1 MGVRLIRYITRKK
14 HDCKIVGEDY
24 YTLSCSGITHFLG
37 SSSDFTPLEQWE
49 REYLLFNK
57 MRKKPFFRVYRA
69 WKNFTV
75 WKKNVK
81 AAKIATASE
90 GITTNL
96 FFFVPALRDALFKVK
111 SECVNIGERRLFDF
125 VEETTYTLDQFV
137 DAQQAIQE
145 DLTVTLNEFSTDV
158 HDIVR
163 GACDEIVDQ
172 FLHAN
177 KIQADH
183 KMTFME
189 RASLRSECRKLT
201 RFLRL
206 TDFMVIDMLRDLAF
220 DSVQTALDRV
230 KPNKKLPRIIMTK
243 TDEELAAESKGK
255 DLQF

>member
-1 MGVRLIRYITRKK
+1 MRRKHPAHILATVASFYSTTK
-14 HDCKIVGEDY
+14 LELAAAYDLEVVDHSKIVGEDY

-172 FLHAN
+172 FLHAVKN
-177 KIQADH
+177 VCLAIFVFRQTHIFNGSDQ
-183 KMTFME
+183 
-189 RASLRSECRKLT
+189 RT
-201 RFLRL
+201 RH
-206 TDFMVIDMLRDLAF
+206 T
-220 DSVQTALDRV
+220 Q
-230 KPNKKLPRIIMTK
+230 
-243 TDEELAAESKGK
+243 
-255 DLQF
+255 